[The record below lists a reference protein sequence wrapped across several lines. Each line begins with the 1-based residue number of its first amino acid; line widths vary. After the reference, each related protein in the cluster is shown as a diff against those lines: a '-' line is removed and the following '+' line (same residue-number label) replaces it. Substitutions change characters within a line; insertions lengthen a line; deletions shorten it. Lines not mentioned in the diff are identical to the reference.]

1 MPGGICGI
9 FGKQRSGK
17 TLFAYTL
24 AKTIQQ
30 QMEQQGYF
38 LRVYSNL
45 YSEELGF
52 KYFNSIDAL
61 PLDLEPKIVLID
73 EIYNGVDAQ
82 DWKKLK
88 NISIWINTLG
98 KQNVFLIFT
107 SIEAGMIYNR
117 LRSQM
122 DLCVFVKGTTS
133 TIYYR
138 LLFASYEN
146 KQVDLKVDK
155 TPELFKDVKYDSN
168 FIPQEFDVSMK
179 QWSIKLES
187 FYRKYYPKIFI

>member
-17 TLFAYTL
+17 TLFAYTM
-24 AKTIQQ
+24 AKSIQQ
-30 QMEQQGYF
+30 QMAQRGYF
-38 LRVYSNL
+38 LRVYTNL
-45 YSEELGF
+45 YSTEPGF
-52 KYFNSIDAL
+52 VYFNSIDAL

-73 EIYNGVDAQ
+73 EIYNGIDAQ

-122 DLCVFVKGTTS
+122 DLCVLVKGTTK

-138 LLFASYEN
+138 LLFVSYEN
-146 KQVDLKVDK
+146 KHVDLKVDK

-168 FIPQEFDVSMK
+168 FIPQEFDVTMK
-179 QWSIKLES
+179 LWSSKLES
-187 FYRKYYPKIFI
+187 FYRKYYPNLYS